1 MPRKKQAVPSQSAVA
16 DNGTDGKNDVAA
28 PLADSREIPGM
39 GGVAEVPFGRACG
52 PAFRHFSRPV
62 YPLQARRSGIS
73 GLVKL
78 RVSLD
83 DAGTVRSVEVLE
95 SGHRLLADA
104 ACESIR
110 RSSFRPYTENG
121 KSLPSRTISPIRF
134 SLEQA
139 L

>member
-1 MPRKKQAVPSQSAVA
+1 MPF
-16 DNGTDGKNDVAA
+16 
-28 PLADSREIPGM
+28 
-39 GGVAEVPFGRACG
+39 GGVGG
-52 PAFRHFSRPV
+52 PAFTRFSRPV
-62 YPLQARRSGIS
+62 YPLQARRAGIS

-83 DAGTVRSVEVLE
+83 DAGVVRGVEVLE
-95 SGHRLLADA
+95 SGHRLLTDA

-121 KSLPSRTISPIRF
+121 KSLPSRTVIPIRF

-139 L
+139 R